1 MPVNRL
7 LYRWAPLLLIL
18 VMSAV
23 FYYPVLFQHKTQI
36 HAEGVSLG
44 VALMHM
50 LSSALHGQDSMLWT
64 TAIYGGHPVFAE
76 GQGGFANPLHLLFAW
91 LLPAVPAYNIHQWFS
106 MLVSG
111 IGAYG
116 MCRSASCGRAASTF
130 AALALIFSTLWIGGR
145 SNLAVGSTM
154 AWIPWVFWAMNRWYR
169 RADLTAACFFGATM
183 ALMVLSGYPQ
193 LVHGVLIYLTV
204 YLAVQLCSRQER
216 EWLWR
221 RFTPMSVTLLL
232 AILFCVGLSAVQW
245 LPLLEL
251 AGASHRSGGIS
262 IGGLDGAPVVTFLRG
277 FLYTLPDP
285 DGLPGQAAG
294 GGLVYFAAT
303 GSLLVCMVSS
313 ATLLL
318 RRSMLVNGHIV
329 ATVCLVMLGFG
340 DRGSPLFQLLYDY
353 HLIPGLHSF
362 RVTFVYLY
370 VALVGVAL
378 LGALALESLA
388 RVGSS
393 ASLQTPGRSVEFR
406 THTLLAV
413 AAWAC
418 VWVVIAWYLHV
429 DAVPVAQ
436 YYLAITW
443 LGCIGLALVAGK
455 QRVLPG
461 VAVLL
466 LCVEI
471 LALRMDPFN
480 FGNADMIEKPQS
492 VISLEQRGD
501 LRDFKFADRNWANTY
516 SLYPPRSS
524 KVARGLAKMLES
536 VTPAANALWGVSS
549 LTGNTAL
556 DLHRRRLADPLIEE
570 ELRSGNQRIPG
581 LRLIDFASLKYLS
594 VGGPFAQPG
603 FEVVYRNDDLK
614 VKIVE
619 NAHVYPRFQFFGDAI
634 FVADVEEAVAAIA
647 GLDRR
652 ALVLESDPD
661 LPVPGRVV
669 AAAGQDE
676 PGFELLTDSSGLY
689 EFELYTPNPV
699 WFFVADANYPGWHA
713 YIDGRETTVYS
724 AQLLGKAVYVPA
736 GKHRLKLVFESASFR
751 WGLAVTLLSL
761 CAMLVSL
768 LKRRESEPAVRPG
781 SPLTPPAT

>member
-1 MPVNRL
+1 MSVDRPV
-7 LYRWAPLLLIL
+7 YRWAPLLLIL

-23 FYYPVLFQHKTQI
+23 FYHPVLFQHKTQI

-50 LSSALHGQDSMLWT
+50 LSAALHGNDSILWT

-116 MCRSASCGRAASTF
+116 MSRSARCGRAASTF

-154 AWIPWVFWAMNRWYR
+154 SWIPWVFWAMHLWYR
-169 RADLTAACFFGATM
+169 RADLPAACFFGASM

-193 LVHGVLIYLTV
+193 LVHGVIIYLTV
-204 YLAVQLCSRQER
+204 YLAVQLFSRQER
-216 EWLWR
+216 EWLGR
-221 RFTPMSVTLLL
+221 RFTSMSMTLLL
-232 AILFCVGLSAVQW
+232 AIVLCVGLSAVQW

-251 AGASHRSGGIS
+251 AGESHRSGGIS

-294 GGLVYFAAT
+294 TGLVYFAAM
-303 GSLLVCMVSS
+303 GSLLVCMVFS
-313 ATLLL
+313 TTVLL
-318 RRSMLVNGHIV
+318 RRNMRINGHIV
-329 ATVCLVMLGFG
+329 ASLCLVMLGFG
-340 DRGSPLFQLLYDY
+340 DRGTPLFQLLYDY

-370 VALVGVAL
+370 VALVGFAL
-378 LGALALESLA
+378 LSALALDTLA
-388 RVGSS
+388 RVGST
-393 ASLQTPGRSVEFR
+393 ASSRVPGKPVESLA
-406 THTLLAV
+406 HTLAIFAL
-413 AAWAC
+413 WAC
-418 VWVVIAWYLHV
+418 AWGVIAWYLHV

-436 YYLAITW
+436 YYLAIMW
-443 LGCIGLALVAGK
+443 LACCSLALVTGM
-455 QRVLPG
+455 QRLLPG
-461 VAVLL
+461 IAVLL

-480 FGNADMIEKPQS
+480 FGDADLIEKPQS
-492 VISLEQRGD
+492 ITSLERQGD
-501 LRDFKFADRNWANTY
+501 LRDFKFADRIWANTY
-516 SLYPPRSS
+516 SLYPPKSS
-524 KVARGLAKMLES
+524 KVPRGLAKMLES
-536 VTPAANALWGVSS
+536 VTPAANALWSVSS

-556 DLHRRRLADPLIEE
+556 DLHRRRLADPLIDE
-570 ELRSGNQRIPG
+570 ELRSGNRQIPG

-594 VGGPFAQPG
+594 VGGSFAQPG
-603 FEVVYRNDDLK
+603 FAEVYRNSDLK

-619 NAHVYPRFQFFGDAI
+619 NAAVHPRFQFFDDAV
-634 FVADVEEAVAAIA
+634 FVAGVEEAVAAIA
-647 GLDRR
+647 DLERRTLVIEATPGL
-652 ALVLESDPD
+652 
-661 LPVPGRVV
+661 PGPGAVV
-669 AAAGQDE
+669 AGAGRGE
-676 PGFELLTDSSGLY
+676 PGFELMVDSSGLY
-689 EFELYTPNPV
+689 EFELDAPAPV

-713 YIDGRETTVYS
+713 YIDGQETPVYS
-724 AQLLGKAVYVPA
+724 AQVLGKAVYVPA

-761 CAMLVSL
+761 CAMLVL
-768 LKRRESEPAVRPG
+768 LLQRRGREPAVWPD
-781 SPLTPPAT
+781 PTVTPPAP

>member
-18 VMSAV
+18 AMSAV

-50 LSSALHGQDSMLWT
+50 LSSALHGNDSMLWT

-116 MCRSASCGRAASTF
+116 MCRSAHCGRAASTF

-154 AWIPWVFWAMNRWYR
+154 SWIPWVLWAMNRWYQ
-169 RADLTAACFFGATM
+169 RADPPAACFFGATM

-193 LVHGVLIYLTV
+193 LVHGVLIYMTV

-216 EWLWR
+216 DGVR
-221 RFTPMSVTLLL
+221 RRLTPLGVTLLL
-232 AILFCVGLSAVQW
+232 AILLCVGLSAVQW

-251 AGASHRSGGIS
+251 AGESHRSAGIS

-285 DGLPGQAAG
+285 DGLPDANAG
-294 GGLVYFAAT
+294 NGLVYFAT
-303 GSLLVCMVSS
+303 MGSLLVCMVFS

-318 RRSMLVNGHIV
+318 RRNMLINGHII
-329 ATVCLVMLGFG
+329 ATLCLVMLGFG
-340 DRGSPLFQLLYDY
+340 DRGTPLFQLLYDY

-370 VALVGVAL
+370 VALVGFAL
-378 LGALALESLA
+378 LSALALDTLA
-388 RVGSS
+388 RFGSTVS
-393 ASLQTPGRSVEFR
+393 IRTPGQPVQSRA
-406 THTLLAV
+406 HTLVLA

-418 VWVVIAWYLHV
+418 GWAVIVWYLHV
-429 DAVPVAQ
+429 EAVPVVQ
-436 YYLAITW
+436 YYLAIAW
-443 LGCIGLALVAGK
+443 LACCSLALVAGMH
-455 QRVLPG
+455 RALPG
-461 VAVLL
+461 LAVLL
-466 LCVEI
+466 LCIEI
-471 LALRMDPFN
+471 IALRMDPFN
-480 FGNADMIEKPQS
+480 FGDAGLIEKPQS
-492 VISLEQRGD
+492 ITSLEQAGD

-516 SLYPPRSS
+516 SLYPPKSS
-524 KVARGLAKMLES
+524 KVRGGLAKMLES

-556 DLHRRRLADPLIEE
+556 DLHRRRLADPLIDE
-570 ELRSGNQRIPG
+570 ELRSGNRQIPG

-603 FEVVYRNDDLK
+603 FEVVYRNSDLK

-619 NAHVYPRFQFFGDAI
+619 NADVHPRFQFFDDAV
-634 FVADVEEAVAAIA
+634 FVVGVEEAVAAVA
-647 GLDRR
+647 DLQRR
-652 ALVLESDPD
+652 TLVIESAPD
-661 LPVPGRVV
+661 LPVPGAVV
-669 AAAGQDE
+669 AGAGQGE
-676 PGFELLTDSSGLY
+676 PGFELMIDSSGLY
-689 EFELYTPNPV
+689 EFELHAPAPA
-699 WFFVADANYPGWHA
+699 WFFVADANYPGWRA
-713 YIDGRETTVYS
+713 YIDGQETPVYS
-724 AQLLGKAVYVPA
+724 AQVLGKAIYVPA
-736 GKHRLKLVFESASFR
+736 GKHRLTLVFESASFR

-761 CAMLVSL
+761 CAMLVL
-768 LKRRESEPAVRPG
+768 LPQRRGRGPAICPG
-781 SPLTPPAT
+781 PTATPSAP